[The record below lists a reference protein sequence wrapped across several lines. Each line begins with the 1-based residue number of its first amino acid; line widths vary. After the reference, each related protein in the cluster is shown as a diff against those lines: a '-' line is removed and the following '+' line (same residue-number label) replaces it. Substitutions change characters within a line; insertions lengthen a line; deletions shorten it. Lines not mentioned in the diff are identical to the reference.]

1 MNCIQFLY
9 KMHRISFILLIFL
22 SFLTT
27 VSYCDENDKD
37 FIEDDVNSSAI
48 EEPMYSLEIPDT
60 VIIERHNATDYIASD
75 NVKHHVMG
83 ISDERCDNAHVS
95 EDYKIYDFK
104 NIGRG

>member
-27 VSYCDENDKD
+27 VSYCDEDDEDFNDD
-37 FIEDDVNSSAI
+37 GVDSAAT
-48 EEPMYSLEIPDT
+48 EEPMYSLEIPET
-60 VIIERHNATDYIASD
+60 VIIERHNATDYIAAD

-83 ISDERCDNAHVS
+83 VSDERCDNANVS
-95 EDYKIYDFK
+95 EDY
-104 NIGRG
+104 